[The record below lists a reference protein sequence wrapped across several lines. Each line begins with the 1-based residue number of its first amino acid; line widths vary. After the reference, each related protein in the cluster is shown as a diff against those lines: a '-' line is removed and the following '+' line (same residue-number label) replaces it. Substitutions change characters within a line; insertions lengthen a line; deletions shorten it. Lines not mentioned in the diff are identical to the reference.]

1 MSDKQNWSF
10 DIDIGEETQCYSIS
24 KLLHMADEAKVSQR
38 YEDCYNYLRR
48 ASSTPAGK
56 YKLAKFLLDFPGIG
70 MLQEQRFQEAERL
83 LIEIH
88 HNSKKACLE
97 LASLYMDRLTRPV
110 AALAYFLKARNLG
123 AEIEPKILERCKGSM
138 RKSDISKTEANIR
151 DCYDLGLALYENG
164 YGESASYASY
174 FLQIVCDSGIRSDY
188 VGTAA
193 LILAE
198 LYEDEKDFPAAAK
211 FYNLASKLGNPP
223 LLTKHG

>member
-24 KLLHMADEAKVSQR
+24 ELLHMADEAKVSQR

-48 ASSTPAGK
+48 ASSSPLGK

-70 MLQEQRFQEAERL
+70 VPQDQRFQKAERL

-88 HNSKKACLE
+88 HNSKIVCLE
-97 LASLYMDRLTRPV
+97 LASLYMDRLARPV

-138 RKSDISKTEANIR
+138 RKSDISKTGR
-151 DCYDLGLALYENG
+151 L
-164 YGESASYASY
+164 
-174 FLQIVCDSGIRSDY
+174 
-188 VGTAA
+188 
-193 LILAE
+193 
-198 LYEDEKDFPAAAK
+198 
-211 FYNLASKLGNPP
+211 
-223 LLTKHG
+223 